1 MGSTWLVR
9 ADSGGRLAPEFK
21 SRAIVAIGW
30 IEAGNTLDLVTR
42 EDFSQ
47 RMAEAYPEDSKPKQ
61 RSAAGQVFR
70 FVREV
75 QVGDQVVTY
84 DSARRIYLVGR
95 IASAARYDAT
105 LFEGEFPTY
114 RQIEWLHEVARDD
127 LTVKAKNSLGSTL
140 TLFKVSAEIYREF
153 EALTGGGKPQQ
164 ASEEDEGLEEEDLL
178 QDLQA
183 RSLEFIKDRVS
194 KLDWEQMQDLTAG
207 LLRAMGYKT
216 RVSPSGPDRGKD
228 IVASPDGFGFEQPR
242 IIVEVK
248 HRRGQMGTKEVR
260 GFLAV
265 IRHPGDKGL
274 YVSTG
279 GFSREA
285 YYEAER
291 ANNPITLMNLDD
303 LVEAIL
309 EHYEAMDLETRVL
322 LPLKRV
328 YWPA

>member
-1 MGSTWLVR
+1 MGAAW
-9 ADSGGRLAPEFK
+9 PEL
-21 SRAIVAIGW
+21 
-30 IEAGNTLDLVTR
+30 TC
-42 EDFSQ
+42 
-47 RMAEAYPEDSKPKQ
+47 
-61 RSAAGQVFR
+61 
-70 FVREV
+70 
-75 QVGDQVVTY
+75 
-84 DSARRIYLVGR
+84 RIR
-95 IASAARYDAT
+95 P
-105 LFEGEFPTY
+105 FPTF
-114 RQIEWLHEVARDD
+114 RQVEWLHEVSRDD
-127 LTVKAKNSLGSTL
+127 LTVKAKSSLGSTL
-140 TLFKVSAEIYREF
+140 TLFKVAAETYREF
-153 EALTGGGKPQQ
+153 EALIGGRQPQQ
-164 ASEEDEGLEEEDLL
+164 SYEEDEALKEGDLL

-194 KLDWEQMQDLTAG
+194 KLDWQQMQDLTAG

-216 RVSPSGPDRGKD
+216 RVSATGPDRGKD

-248 HRRGQMGTKEVR
+248 HRRGQMGTNEVR

-265 IRHPGDKGL
+265 ILHPGDKGL

-291 ANNPITLMNLDD
+291 ANNPITLMDLDD

>member
-1 MGSTWLVR
+1 MASTWLVR

-21 SRAIVAIGW
+21 SKSLVAIGW
-30 IEAGNTLDLVTR
+30 IEARNTLDLTTR
-42 EDFSQ
+42 EAFFQ
-47 RMAEAYPEDSKPKQ
+47 RMKEAYPEDSKPKQ
-61 RSAAGQVFR
+61 HNAAGQVFR
-70 FVREV
+70 FVREI

-84 DSARRIYLVGR
+84 DNARRTYLVGR
-95 IASAARYDAT
+95 IAGTPKYDAE
-105 LFEGEFPTY
+105 LFDGEFPTF
-114 RQIEWLHEVARDD
+114 RQVGWLSEVSRDA
-127 LTVKAKNSLGSTL
+127 LTLKAKNSLGSTM
-140 TLFKVSAEIYREF
+140 TLFKVPAETVAEI
-153 EALTGGGKPQQ
+153 EALMGGAAPQQ
-164 ASEEDEGLEEEDLL
+164 ASEEEEALEEKDLL
-178 QDLQA
+178 QDLQSK
-183 RSLEFIKDRVS
+183 SLEFIKDRVS
-194 KLDWEQMQDLTAG
+194 KLDWEQMQELTAG

-216 RVSPSGPDRGKD
+216 RISPTGPDRGKD

-248 HRRGQMGTKEVR
+248 HRRGQMGTQEIR

-265 IRHPGDKGL
+265 IRHAGDKGL

-291 ANNPITLMNLDD
+291 ANNPITLMDLDD

-322 LPLKRV
+322 LPLKRI